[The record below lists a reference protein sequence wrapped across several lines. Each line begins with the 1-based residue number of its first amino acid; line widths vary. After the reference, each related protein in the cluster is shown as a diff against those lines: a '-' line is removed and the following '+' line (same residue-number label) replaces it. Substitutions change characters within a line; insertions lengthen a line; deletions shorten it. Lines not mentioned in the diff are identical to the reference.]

1 MGISHPFPAQ
11 VEIVASGREA
21 VVFLNALV
29 NQRHAYPTR
38 QGGEALHVLA
48 HPDVVVLAT
57 LAEAARADLRVL
69 VGDLRGFQSFNP
81 TSMCAYLNGLD
92 LAL

>member
-1 MGISHPFPAQ
+1 MIARRKMSQIERKAIEIGGFTKLDMSRPCPAQ

-48 HPDVVVLAT
+48 HPDVVVLAR
-57 LAEAARADLRVL
+57 LAEAARRA
-69 VGDLRGFQSFNP
+69 GKG
-81 TSMCAYLNGLD
+81 
-92 LAL
+92 